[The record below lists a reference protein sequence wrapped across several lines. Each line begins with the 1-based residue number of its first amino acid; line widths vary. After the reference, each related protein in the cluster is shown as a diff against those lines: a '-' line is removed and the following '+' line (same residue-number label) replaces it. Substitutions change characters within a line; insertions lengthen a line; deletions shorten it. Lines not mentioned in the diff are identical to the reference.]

1 MELLFSELIGAIL
14 QLVMFALI
22 PFVWWLVTARKKV
35 GFFLWIGLKKIQHEG
50 KWIATG
56 LITIA
61 AITGYSGLIGLIVAN
76 YSEGITMA
84 GSSFAGKGAAA
95 VPAILAYGY
104 IRTGLAEELLFR
116 GFLGKRISSKFG
128 FAVGNTIQA
137 LLFGALHGVPFGMA
151 TGSIFVTILMTI
163 LPGMFGWF
171 QGWLNEKRCGGSI
184 LPSWLLH
191 GTMNTIVALLAL

>member
-1 MELLFSELIGAIL
+1 MELFFSELIGAMM
-14 QLVMFALI
+14 QLMMFALI

-35 GFFLWIGLKKIQHEG
+35 GFFSWIGLKKIRHEG
-50 KWIATG
+50 KGIATG
-56 LITIA
+56 LIMIA
-61 AITGYSGLIGLIVAN
+61 AIAGYTGLTGLIVAN

>member
-1 MELLFSELIGAIL
+1 MELLFSELVGAMM
-14 QLVMFALI
+14 QLMMFAMI
-22 PFVWWLVTARKKV
+22 PFVWWLVTARKKA
-35 GFFLWIGLKKIQHEG
+35 GFFSWIGLKKIRHEG
-50 KWIATG
+50 KWMTTG
-56 LITIA
+56 LIMIA
-61 AITGYSGLIGLIVAN
+61 AIAGYTGLTGLIVSR

-84 GSSFAGKGAAA
+84 GSGFAGKGAVAI
-95 VPAILAYGY
+95 PAILAYGY

-116 GFLGKRISSKFG
+116 GFLEKRISSKFG
-128 FAVGNTIQA
+128 FAVGNAIQA
-137 LLFGALHGVPFGMA
+137 LLFGAIHGVPFGMA
-151 TGSIFVTILMTI
+151 TGSVFVTILMTI